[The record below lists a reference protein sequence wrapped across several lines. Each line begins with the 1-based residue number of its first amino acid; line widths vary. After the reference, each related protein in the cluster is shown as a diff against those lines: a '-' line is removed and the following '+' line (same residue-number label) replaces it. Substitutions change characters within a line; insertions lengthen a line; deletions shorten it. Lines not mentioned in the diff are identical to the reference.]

1 MGCIDMKKLETAILY
16 LQRIA
21 DGNNPVNNMPVEDSV
36 INNQNVIRCM
46 FFVKEVLEEVKR
58 NGGVIGRKSKKSEK
72 LEFPIESLESFA
84 YQEEKGITKF
94 VAQLN
99 ELINEEIYQKLSFRP
114 ITRWL
119 KVNEFLKEEYSEKF
133 KKNITIATEK
143 GKEIGIRSEERVN
156 SQGIS
161 YMHIIYERK
170 AQEFIVQNM
179 EGILNYE
186 KENS

>member
-1 MGCIDMKKLETAILY
+1 MY
-16 LQRIA
+16 R
-21 DGNNPVNNMPVEDSV
+21 
-36 INNQNVIRCM
+36 
-46 FFVKEVLEEVKR
+46 FF
-58 NGGVIGRKSKKSEK
+58 
-72 LEFPIESLESFA
+72 IE
-84 YQEEKGITKF
+84 Q
-94 VAQLN
+94 
-99 ELINEEIYQKLSFRP
+99 
-114 ITRWL
+114 WL